1 MPGQTPKGDL
11 LGGRRASVPVAGHVV
26 MSSDDHAAGTN
37 WMAPAPPNSDK
48 SIICLAA
55 FAPHNVNAS

>member
-1 MPGQTPKGDL
+1 
-11 LGGRRASVPVAGHVV
+11 VPAAGHVV

-37 WMAPAPPNSDK
+37 WTAPAPPNSDK

-55 FAPHNVNAS
+55 FAPYNVNAR